1 MSERKWAKIV
11 LPKSLTYV
19 LSMFHPQLSFE
30 WVKKNIGTTCSYDVR
45 PAVDDLGMEWLPVED
60 SVVDGVKSA
69 IEAGWR

>member
-1 MSERKWAKIV
+1 
-11 LPKSLTYV
+11 
-19 LSMFHPQLSFE
+19 LSFS

-45 PAVDDLGMEWLPVED
+45 PAIDDLEMNWTPVED